1 MTAKRLAIIGAGS
14 SGLVT
19 LKLAVERLPGWEIIC
34 FEKGGTTIGRWGNPY
49 PGFVSTST
57 KYTTQF
63 ACHRKWDSHADPARR
78 PSKGDFFHDDE
89 FGRYLLDFVATHRIA
104 PHIHLHTA
112 IRRIAKDPQGW
123 RLWIDDGAPREE
135 VFDRLVICTGLVE
148 KMNALET
155 DIPHLTPDDPLPS
168 GKTVVVF
175 GGGESAADF
184 AHRLAAPALG
194 NRVYLSLKDG
204 IRVSPRYHPIRGV
217 PSDFLRNRLLLSIH
231 PDLRNAIGQKFVE
244 ARIRH
249 QQKFEKIFKSRAP
262 GPAPDDDFLA
272 KRKFWDA
279 KLTARAKDDLFNV
292 FHTKSDGFLDDVA
305 AGRIEII
312 GPPCDGSHRRFH
324 DFDRTT
330 TTIGIEP
337 DLICPMIGFRSGL
350 ADLSGGEIQ
359 VGDFHLACLHAR
371 HDDVF
376 LVGFARPII
385 GNIPSMSEM
394 QAKLVTGILSERH
407 ARPPDLATLHAAS
420 RAQLLRDFPTLNT
433 ETIHPVEMFP
443 YCDHLARLMGSLPT
457 LRKVG
462 SLRRWLKVQLAPAST
477 LHYVDEDFDTREMDA
492 QVIHSPPVIT
502 ALLLFIKL
510 LLDLPYQVIKGP
522 AARKNPQTSLSM
534 ASDRP

>member
-1 MTAKRLAIIGAGS
+1 
-14 SGLVT
+14 
-19 LKLAVERLPGWEIIC
+19 
-34 FEKGGTTIGRWGNPY
+34 
-49 PGFVSTST
+49 
-57 KYTTQF
+57 
-63 ACHRKWDSHADPARR
+63 
-78 PSKGDFFHDDE
+78 
-89 FGRYLLDFVATHRIA
+89 
-104 PHIHLHTA
+104 
-112 IRRIAKDPQGW
+112 
-123 RLWIDDGAPREE
+123 
-135 VFDRLVICTGLVE
+135 
-148 KMNALET
+148 
-155 DIPHLTPDDPLPS
+155 
-168 GKTVVVF
+168 
-175 GGGESAADF
+175 
-184 AHRLAAPALG
+184 
-194 NRVYLSLKDG
+194 
-204 IRVSPRYHPIRGV
+204 
-217 PSDFLRNRLLLSIH
+217 
-231 PDLRNAIGQKFVE
+231 
-244 ARIRH
+244 
-249 QQKFEKIFKSRAP
+249 
-262 GPAPDDDFLA
+262 
-272 KRKFWDA
+272 
-279 KLTARAKDDLFNV
+279 
-292 FHTKSDGFLDDVA
+292 
-305 AGRIEII
+305 
-312 GPPCDGSHRRFH
+312 
-324 DFDRTT
+324 
-330 TTIGIEP
+330 
-337 DLICPMIGFRSGL
+337 MIGFRSGL

>member
-19 LKLAVERLPGWEIIC
+19 LKLAVERLPGWEIVC

-63 ACHRKWDSHADPARR
+63 AGHRKWDSRVDPALR
-78 PSKGDFFHDDE
+78 PSKGDFFRDDE
-89 FGRYLLDFVATHRIA
+89 FGRYLLDFVETHHLA
-104 PHIHLHTA
+104 PHISLHTT
-112 IRRIAKDPQGW
+112 IRRIDKDPQGW

-148 KMNALET
+148 KVNAIET
-155 DIPHLTPDDPLPS
+155 GIPHLTTDDPLPS

-194 NRVYLSLKDG
+194 NRVHLSLKDG

-231 PDLRNAIGQKFVE
+231 PDLRNVIGQKFVE

-262 GPAPDDDFLA
+262 GPEPDDDFLE
-272 KRKFWDA
+272 KRKHWDA

-305 AGRIEII
+305 AGRIQII
-312 GPPCDGSHRRFH
+312 GPPCDASHRRFH

-330 TTIGIEP
+330 TLELEP

-350 ADLSGGEIQ
+350 ADLSGGEIL
-359 VGDFHLACLHAR
+359 VSDFHLACLHAR
-371 HDDVF
+371 HDDLF

-394 QAKLVTGILSERH
+394 QAKLVTGILSGRYQ
-407 ARPPDLATLHAAS
+407 RPPDLAALHAAS

-443 YCDHLARLMGSLPT
+443 YCDQLARLMGSLPT

-462 SLRRWLKVQLAPAST
+462 SLRRWLKIHFSPAST
-477 LHYVDEDFDTREMDA
+477 LQYVDEDFDPREMDA
-492 QVIHSPPVIT
+492 QVVHSPPVIT

-522 AARKNPQTSLSM
+522 TGRKIPQTSLST
-534 ASDRP
+534 AGDRP

>member
-19 LKLAVERLPGWEIIC
+19 LKHALERLPGWEIVC

-63 ACHRKWDSHADPARR
+63 ACHRKWDSRVDPAQR
-78 PSKGDFFHDDE
+78 PAKGDFFHGDE
-89 FGRYLLDFVATHRIA
+89 YGRYLLDLVATRRLA
-104 PHIHLHTA
+104 PHIRLHTT
-112 IRRIAKDPQGW
+112 IRRIAKDPRGW
-123 RLWIDDGAPREE
+123 RLWIDDGSPREE
-135 VFDRLVICTGLVE
+135 VFDRLVICTGLAE
-148 KMNALET
+148 KVKSIDAP
-155 DIPHLTPDDPLPS
+155 IPTLTPVDPAPT

-184 AHRLAAPALG
+184 AHRLADPALG
-194 NRVYLSLKDG
+194 NRVYLSLKNG

-249 QQKFEKIFKSRAP
+249 QQWFEKVFKSSPP
-262 GPAPDDDFLA
+262 GPEATAGFIE

-305 AGRIEII
+305 EGRIQII
-312 GPPCDGSHRRFH
+312 GPPCDEGHRRYH
-324 DFDRTT
+324 DFDRTST
-330 TTIGIEP
+330 LEIEP
-337 DLICPMIGFRSGL
+337 DLLCPMIGFRSGL
-350 ADLSGGEIQ
+350 AELSDGEILIS
-359 VGDFHLACLHAR
+359 DFHLACLHAR
-371 HDDVF
+371 HDDLF

-385 GNIPSMSEM
+385 GNIPTMSEM
-394 QAKLVTGILSERH
+394 QAKLVTGILSGRYERP
-407 ARPPDLATLHAAS
+407 RDLAALHAAG
-420 RAQLLRDFPTLNT
+420 RARLLQDFPTLNT

-443 YCDHLARLMGSLPT
+443 YCDQLARMMGSYPS

-462 SLRRWLKVQLAPAST
+462 SLRRWLKIQFSPAST
-477 LHYVDEDFDTREMDA
+477 LQYLDEDYDPREMDA
-492 QVIHSPPVIT
+492 QVIHTPPVIT
-502 ALLLFIKL
+502 LLLLLIKL
-510 LLDLPYQVIKGP
+510 LIDWPYRALMGR
-522 AARKNPQTSLSM
+522 ATRRSPQSSLSM
-534 ASDRP
+534 AAERP